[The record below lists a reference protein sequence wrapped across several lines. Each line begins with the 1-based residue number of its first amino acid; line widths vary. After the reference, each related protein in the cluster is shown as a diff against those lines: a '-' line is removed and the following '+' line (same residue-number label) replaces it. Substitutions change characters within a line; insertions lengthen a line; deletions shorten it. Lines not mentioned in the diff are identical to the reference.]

1 MTNNGAEKDAL
12 VTVSNTMGQIVY
24 TNTFSA
30 LDNAKIDLRN
40 QADGIYTVRVQ
51 TANGVMTKNIMVSN
65 K

>member
-1 MTNNGAEKDAL
+1 MLLVLVLTAEDNGIAG
-12 VTVSNTMGQIVY
+12 GQIDLGG
-24 TNTFSA
+24 NPP
-30 LDNAKIDLRN
+30 IDLRN